1 MDKFE
6 EFSEWL
12 EKELRQRDWSR
23 SDLARAMGVD
33 TAVVSNIMNGV
44 RGIGTDS
51 CRAIARA
58 LGVFQLEVFTRGGL
72 IEPVQNHDNESERL
86 IALYRSLPEEKRQA
100 AFMMMQGLHG
110 SGYKKSGYR
119 EK

>member
-51 CRAIARA
+51 CRAISSA
-58 LGVFQLEVFTRGGL
+58 LGVPQLEVYTRAGL